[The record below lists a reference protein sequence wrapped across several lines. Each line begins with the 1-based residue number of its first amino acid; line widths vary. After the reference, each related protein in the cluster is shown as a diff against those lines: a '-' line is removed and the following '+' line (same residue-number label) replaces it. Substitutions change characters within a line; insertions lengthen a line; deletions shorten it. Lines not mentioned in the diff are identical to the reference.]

1 MIQPLDFGEFVSENR
16 QRAAY
21 LITRQCFR
29 LLPDAEI
36 RELGAVFQEPQK
48 RPREGVGKK
57 KTMKEIRRKYRGS
70 R

>member
-1 MIQPLDFGEFVSENR
+1 MNPPLDFGEFVSENR

-36 RELGAVFQEPQK
+36 RELGTVFQEPQK
-48 RPREGVGKK
+48 NWTPSD
-57 KTMKEIRRKYRGS
+57 KTAANENRGFPIAA
-70 R
+70 